1 MGKNLSRNCLKVSIN
16 LGILSLLNL
25 MVVSQSAIAQETPS
39 RSACPP
45 KLADLAP
52 KMLADLPS
60 YTNRVIQRSI
70 INHTQNLTIRNYVI
84 VASNP
89 ELEPLPLINRQFK
102 PVFPDTSQQLFFTL
116 LERQYAT
123 QRAIEL
129 QNNYWAFFDLT
140 DQGWR
145 LIRLFSRLASFDK
158 NDPPL
163 PIEVSDD
170 SAIAQAINLWLRD
183 CNAGAIK
190 FPITEKNSEKT
201 NLEPANLES
210 EPPP

>member
-16 LGILSLLNL
+16 LGIWGLLNL
-25 MVVSQSAIAQETPS
+25 MIVSQSAIAQETFS
-39 RSACPP
+39 RSACPQ

-52 KMLADLPS
+52 QMLADLPS

-70 INHTQNLTIRNYVI
+70 INHTQNLMPRNYVI

-89 ELEPLPLINRQFK
+89 DLEPLPLINRQFK
-102 PVFPDTSQQLFFTL
+102 PAFPDTSQQLFFTL

-129 QNNYWAFFDLT
+129 QNHYWAFFDLT

-145 LIRLFSRLASFDK
+145 LILLFSHPSSLDK
-158 NDPPL
+158 NEPFFPTQ
-163 PIEVSDD
+163 ESKD

-190 FPITEKNSEKT
+190 FPITEKNPEKT
-201 NLEPANLES
+201 NLDPANLES
-210 EPPP
+210 EPPL